1 MDAVAP
7 DAVARAEPVGA
18 AGARLSAISSDP
30 LSVDSLTDGVVGPNL
45 GGLVV
50 FVGKVRD
57 HDGGRGVTRLDYSA
71 HPNAADELARVVAEV
86 GASAPAAGLGA
97 VHRIGELAIGDL
109 AVVVAAACPHRDEA
123 FDLARTLIDRVKAEV
138 PIWKR
143 QWFVDGTHEWVGA
156 CD

>member
-1 MDAVAP
+1 MDAVAR
-7 DAVARAEPVGA
+7 DAVAPAETTGV
-18 AGARLSAISSDP
+18 AGARFSAISSEP
-30 LSVDSLTDGVVGPNL
+30 LSLDALTDAVVGPGL

-57 HDGGRGVTRLDYSA
+57 HDGGREVTRLDYSA
-71 HPNAADELARVVAEV
+71 HPNAADQLARVVAEV
-86 GASAPAAGLGA
+86 GASMPAAGLGA
-97 VHRIGELAIGDL
+97 VHRVGELAIGDL
-109 AVVVAAACPHRDEA
+109 AVVVAAACPHRAEA

>member
-1 MDAVAP
+1 MDRAVP
-7 DAVARAEPVGA
+7 AETSGTG
-18 AGARLSAISSDP
+18 GARYSGLSDDP
-30 LSVDSLTDGVVGPNL
+30 LSVDEITQVVVGSDL

-50 FVGKVRD
+50 FVGTVRD
-57 HDGGRGVTRLDYSA
+57 HDGGREVTRLDYSA
-71 HPNAADELARVVAEV
+71 HPLAAAELARVVTEV
-86 GASAPAAGLGA
+86 GASAPAAGLAA
-97 VHRIGELAIGDL
+97 VHRVGELQIGDL
-109 AVVVAAACPHRDEA
+109 AVIVAAACPHRAEA